1 MHLVARALVVAL
13 AAAVVAVVIAP
24 GASGAIRITKIYYD
38 SPGADTGSNA
48 SRNAEWIRIKNTG
61 RTTRRLG
68 GWSVSDPFGNA
79 YNFVQFRL
87 RAGRTV
93 TLHTGSGTDTAAHR
107 YWHSLGYI
115 WDNGRDTARLR
126 RPNGRLAD
134 RCSYR
139 DSGSASSVT
148 C

>member
-1 MHLVARALVVAL
+1 MPFVARALVAAL
-13 AAAVVAVVIAP
+13 AAAVVAAVVAP
-24 GASGAIRITKIYYD
+24 AAPGAIRITKIYYD

-48 SRNAEWIRIKNTG
+48 SRNAEWIRLKNTG
-61 RTTRRLG
+61 RTTRGLS
-68 GWSVSDPFGNA
+68 GWSIGDALGNA
-79 YNFVQFRL
+79 YYFRQFSL
-87 RAGRTV
+87 RPGRTV
-93 TLHTGSGTDTAAHR
+93 TIHTGSGSETARHR
-107 YWHSLGYI
+107 YWHSAGYI
-115 WDNGRDTARLR
+115 WGNNRDTARLR

>member
-1 MHLVARALVVAL
+1 MQLVARALVAAL
-13 AAAVVAVVIAP
+13 AATVVVAVIAP

-48 SRNAEWIRIKNTG
+48 SRNAEWIRLKNTG
-61 RTTRRLG
+61 RTARGLG
-68 GWSVSDPFGNA
+68 GWSVRDVLGNA
-79 YNFVQFRL
+79 YYFRQFRL

-93 TLHTGSGTDTAAHR
+93 TLHTGSGTDTAGHR
-107 YWHSLGYI
+107 YWRSAGYI

-126 RPNGRLAD
+126 RPNDRLVD
-134 RCSYR
+134 RCSYN
-139 DSGSASSVT
+139 DSGSASSVA